1 METYLLIFTC
11 LMAAVLLV
19 AIGNLIL
26 EIVKTKKG
34 TATAATAAAPAEEK
48 KEEQRE
54 EKKEAAACLCD
65 ECAMASACEAEQ
77 ANVSCESEPEQPAAD
92 PVAEA
97 APTVAIDENT
107 VVFAKVEKAGY
118 ADQLKDLPADQKE
131 LYKQLKE
138 HIATFGD
145 TKEIVAN
152 KYETVNY
159 KGRNLLVRI
168 QIRKAQL
175 LLKFELP
182 NEQLNAYA
190 KTSNDKFIKEKLFE
204 IRVND
209 EASLKTALKVTDI
222 ARERIDTE
230 IEKKKE
236 ERRARRRA
244 AAAKK

>member
-11 LMAAVLLV
+11 LMAAIMLIAVGNFVLEV
-19 AIGNLIL
+19 IKA
-26 EIVKTKKG
+26 
-34 TATAATAAAPAEEK
+34 K
-48 KEEQRE
+48 KEYASIASRAKETKE
-54 EKKEAAACLCD
+54 ESACLCD
-65 ECAMASACEAEQ
+65 ECAVASDCAVEAASVAC
-77 ANVSCESEPEQPAAD
+77 D
-92 PVAEA
+92 PVKTEEEPVVEPV
-97 APTVAIDENT
+97 PTVEINENT
-107 VVFAKVEKAGY
+107 VVFAKGGKAGY
-118 ADQLKDLPADQKE
+118 ADQLKALPADQKE

-145 TKEIVAN
+145 TKEVVAN

-168 QIRKAQL
+168 QIRKAQM

-190 KTSNDKFIKEKLFE
+190 KNSNDKFIKEKLFE
-204 IRVND
+204 IRVSD
-209 EASLKTALKVTDI
+209 EASLNTALKVTDI
-222 ARERIDTE
+222 ARARIDTE

-244 AAAKK
+244 AAEKKEA